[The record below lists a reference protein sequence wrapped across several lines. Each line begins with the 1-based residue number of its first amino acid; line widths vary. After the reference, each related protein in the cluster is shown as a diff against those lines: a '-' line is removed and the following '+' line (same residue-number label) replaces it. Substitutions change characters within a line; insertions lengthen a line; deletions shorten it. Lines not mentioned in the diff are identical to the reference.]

1 MSDVSPAI
9 DGAKFREVL
18 GHFPTG
24 VTVITGATDDG
35 PVGMAIGSFSSVSLD
50 PPLVAFYPTRTSGSW
65 PRIEASGHF
74 CVNVLADHHQET
86 SGVFAS
92 RAEDK
97 FAGIEWSPA
106 PSGSPR
112 LHGVL
117 AWIDCRIE
125 RVVEA
130 GDHFLVMGEVIA
142 LDADG
147 DGPAGP
153 LLFFKGGYGRFA
165 S

>member
-1 MSDVSPAI
+1 MTDTSPTL

-24 VTVITGATDDG
+24 VTVVTGASDDG
-35 PVGMAIGSFSSVSLD
+35 PVGMAIGSFCSVSLD
-50 PPLVAFYPTRTSGSW
+50 PPLVAFYPTLTSSSW
-65 PRIEASGHF
+65 PRIEESGHF
-74 CVNVLADHHQET
+74 CVNVLTEDQQAT
-86 SGVFAS
+86 CGVFAS
-92 RAEDK
+92 RADDK
-97 FAGIEWSPA
+97 FGEIEWSPA

-112 LHGVL
+112 IHGVL

-130 GDHFLVMGEVIA
+130 GDHYLVMGEVLA
-142 LDADG
+142 MDTGADR
-147 DGPAGP
+147 GP

-165 S
+165 D